1 MSAVTPGVPA
11 PASGSDPLAVGELLV
26 PPSSRT
32 ALAVRLLLA
41 VGLLVSL
48 LQSLTEPVER
58 PLGDLLHGLQEGEV
72 RTVTMA
78 RPEPGAE
85 AHGTWEVRWTGGGL
99 PGRAS
104 YEVAAEDGFHV
115 VDEGQL
121 ILDAAK
127 HSPTPVDVTVRYNFL
142 DPGTT
147 WHVGAFVG
155 LAALLWLI
163 GGPQPRLAT
172 KWAWFW
178 IACNAPLLWLAF
190 VVLEPVP
197 LWNNRPLPQ
206 PPRRL
211 TGGWAFLLSVTAVP
225 FVGGVLMS
233 AIDWLF

>member
-11 PASGSDPLAVGELLV
+11 AVPGRDLPDVGEPLV
-26 PPSSRT
+26 APPGRAS
-32 ALAVRLLLA
+32 LVLRLLLA

-48 LQSLTEPVER
+48 VQSLTEPVER

-72 RTVTMA
+72 RTVTIA

-104 YEVAAEDGFHV
+104 YETAGDDGYRR

-121 ILDAAK
+121 ILDAAER
-127 HSPTPVDVTVRYNFL
+127 SPSPVDVTVRYNLL
-142 DPGTT
+142 DPAVT
-147 WHVGAFVG
+147 WHLGTFVG
-155 LAALLWLI
+155 LAALLWLV

-178 IACNAPLLWLAF
+178 LAWNTPLIWLAL

-197 LWNNRPLPQ
+197 LWNNRPTPQ
-206 PPRRL
+206 RPRRL

-225 FVGGVLMS
+225 FVGAVLMW
-233 AIDWLF
+233 AIDRML